1 MDKTW
6 FLDLTSPVSCPINMH
21 IKIRRSYAL
30 LYRSTWVRKGSAGNT
45 HGYTQQHYVGSIPLS
60 APAIPTELQSKLTTD
75 EIAFVEAKI
84 CDPAR
89 QRAAEEQRAAEQRE
103 RDPGWRV
110 EEAARLVREAA
121 DRSAAQP
128 IDAALVERLQQAV
141 GGLHA
146 KGSAVTAVT
155 TKSADPLAEALTAVR
170 AAAQSVAAGHY
181 GKAPAEGVRTTRTYK
196 TWSQLLEAVQGEND
210 GSLLRALQESGYVKR
225 RGR

>member
-1 MDKTW
+1 M
-6 FLDLTSPVSCPINMH
+6 PHQHAHQNPAH
-21 IKIRRSYAL
+21 YAL

-45 HGYTQQHYVGSIPLS
+45 HGYTQQRYVGSIPLT
-60 APAIPTELQSKLTTD
+60 AAAISPSLHSKLTQE
-75 EIAFVEAKI
+75 EIAFVESKI
-84 CDPAR
+84 CAPAR

-121 DRSAAQP
+121 GRSAAQP
-128 IDAALVERLQQAV
+128 VPAALVERLQQAV

-155 TKSADPLAEALTAVR
+155 AVTTKSADPLAEALTAVR
-170 AAAQSVAAGHY
+170 TAAQSVAAGHY